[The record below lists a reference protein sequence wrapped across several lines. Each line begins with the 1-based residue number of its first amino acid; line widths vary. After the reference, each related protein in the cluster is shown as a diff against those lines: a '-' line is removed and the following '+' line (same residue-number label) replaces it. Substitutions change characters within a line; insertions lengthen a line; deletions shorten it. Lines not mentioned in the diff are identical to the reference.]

1 METGLLLVLRILGDF
16 IWTQLLLD
24 DNPYIVET
32 LTRPV
37 QSHIFVII
45 VELCARLVEL
55 LGKLLDLA
63 FFLAGSSSVLALAR
77 LLYKILN
84 LV

>member
-1 METGLLLVLRILGDF
+1 MLVLRILGDF
-16 IWTQLLLD
+16 IRTQLLLD
-24 DNPYIVET
+24 DLPYIVET

-37 QSHIFVII
+37 QPHIFVLI

-55 LGKLLDLA
+55 LGKLLDLT
-63 FFLAGSSSVLALAR
+63 FFLAGSSSVLARAR
-77 LLYKILN
+77 LLYKILD